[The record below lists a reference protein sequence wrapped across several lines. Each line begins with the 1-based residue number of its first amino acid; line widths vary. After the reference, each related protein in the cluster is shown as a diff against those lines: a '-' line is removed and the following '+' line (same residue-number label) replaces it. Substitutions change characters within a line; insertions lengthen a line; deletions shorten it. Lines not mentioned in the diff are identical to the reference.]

1 MKYHKNNDRNV
12 VLHLYLSISAL
23 TAVKMKLYSCMQM
36 LASSQQVGFIYFK
49 FLFSLFQAERNNE
62 KRIIGEAQGIV
73 ETQR

>member
-12 VLHLYLSISAL
+12 VFHLYLSILPL

-49 FLFSLFQAERNNE
+49 LLFSLFQAN
-62 KRIIGEAQGIV
+62 KQ
-73 ETQR
+73 